1 MNTLFKRILPAGI
14 AAVCLIGCGVC
25 EVVSSALTGS
35 HISQQAAERWQSGDL
50 KFAQISVFCSSQ
62 SSFYPSSAE
71 GIRESVKAALNK
83 ASIEAP
89 NENARIWYDCFSIQR
104 GTSMVTGKKMQS
116 AQALVTAVGGDFFTM
131 HPMQL
136 MDGGYFFPDDLMHDR
151 VVIDELLAWQVFGS
165 DAVAGQEITVDGT
178 TYLIAGVVKPE
189 SDRASSAAYGKKP
202 RLYLPYQEQS
212 SSGSDPYSMGGD
224 YGDYGMYGGE
234 NSGSD
239 AELVTCYEAVLPDP
253 VRDFARNTLNDA
265 LGERDGTEVV
275 VNTGRA
281 SLKNRWHNL
290 RHLREMVVSDCAI
303 AYPYWENAAR
313 MTDFT
318 AAQLLGFEIAFLAFP
333 VLYGL
338 WLLWKGYRA
347 LDRFIAKKRE
357 ALKRKYRTIGKDP
370 YSI

>member
-1 MNTLFKRILPAGI
+1 MNALFKRLLPGGI

-25 EVVSSALTGS
+25 EVVSTALTGS
-35 HISQQAAERWQSGDL
+35 RISQQAAERWQSGDL
-50 KFAQISVFCSSQ
+50 RYAQISVFCSEQ
-62 SSFYPSSAE
+62 SLFYPTTAE
-71 GIRESVKAALNK
+71 GIRESVDAALKK
-83 ASIEAP
+83 ASVEAP
-89 NENARIWYDCFSIQR
+89 NKDARTWYDCYSIQR
-104 GTSMVTGKKMQS
+104 GTAYVTGKKKQS

-136 MDGGYFFPDDLMHDR
+136 MDGGYISPHDLMHDR

-165 DAVAGQEITVDGT
+165 DAVSGQEISIDGT
-178 TYLIAGVVKPE
+178 TYLIAGVVRPE
-189 SDRASSAAYGKKP
+189 SDRASSTVYGDKP
-202 RLYLPYQEQS
+202 RLYLLYQEPS
-212 SSGSDPYSMGGD
+212 SSGSS
-224 YGDYGMYGGE
+224 YGMEDDYGMY
-234 NSGSD
+234 SGSST
-239 AELVTCYEAVLPDP
+239 EYVTCYEAVLPDP
-253 VRDFARNTLNDA
+253 VRDFAKNTLSDA

-290 RHLREMVVSDCAI
+290 LHLREMVVSHDAI

-318 AAQLLGFEIAFLAFP
+318 SAQLLGFEIAFLAFP

-357 ALKRKYRTIGKDP
+357 ALKRRYRTIEKDP